1 MNLLEIRTEIRR
13 ILAETTAASS
23 YFSDAD
29 INRFINDGI
38 KHMCIEAGVYEKT
51 IPISVVNGDAT
62 YTLPLEFI
70 SMKTLLNQSKIPL
83 DPIVVSQVGSVYL
96 IDGKPLNYY
105 MTQGVV
111 TLNVWTVATPYTIF
125 PPTCLPLS
133 TYIRPTTA
141 NGFTYECVVSG
152 SSHATTE
159 PTWGLVLGT
168 RLADAAGVSLTW
180 ACRELF
186 STLYTLNLYSTPTI
200 LGGGVGAYTAI
211 FSAMDEGLY
220 VDTDVPNFPWDKHHY
235 LVLYGSHRCALK
247 AKDLQ
252 LAMAFLADYS
262 AGLGLKVT
270 APGGEGGEGGPQG

>member
-29 INRFINDGI
+29 ISRFINDGI

-51 IPISVVNGDAT
+51 IPITVVNGDAT
-62 YTLPLEFI
+62 YSLPLEFI
-70 SMKTLLNQSKIPL
+70 SMKTLLNQNKIPL
-83 DPIVVSQVGSVYL
+83 DPIMVGQVGSVYL
-96 IDGKPLNYY
+96 IEGKPLNYY
-105 MTQGVV
+105 MTQEAV
-111 TLNVWTVATPYTIF
+111 TLNVWTVATPYVIF
-125 PPTCLPLS
+125 PPTCLVTA
-133 TYIRPTTA
+133 TYIKPITA

-159 PTWGLVLGT
+159 PTWGVVLGT
-168 RLADAAGVSLTW
+168 RQADATGVSLTW

-186 STLYTLNLYSTPTI
+186 STLYTLNLHSTPTTV
-200 LGGGVGAYTAI
+200 GGGIGSYTAI

-220 VDTDVPNFPWDKHHY
+220 VDTDSPSFPFDKHHY
-235 LVLYGSHRCALK
+235 LILYACHRCAVK
-247 AKDLQ
+247 AKDIP

-262 AGLGLKVT
+262 AGLGLKMST
-270 APGGEGGEGGPQG
+270 PGGGGEQVGPQG

>member
-29 INRFINDGI
+29 ISRFINDGI
-38 KHMCIEAGVYEKT
+38 KHMCLEAGVYEKT
-51 IPISVVNGDAT
+51 IPITVINGDAT

-70 SMKTLLNQSKIPL
+70 AMKTLLNQNKIPL
-83 DPIVVSQVGSVYL
+83 DSIVVGQVGSVYL

-105 MTQGVV
+105 MTQEAV
-111 TLNVWTVATPYTIF
+111 TLNVWTVATSYTIF
-125 PPTCLPLS
+125 PPTCLVAS
-133 TYIRPTTA
+133 TYIKPTTA

-168 RLADAAGVSLTW
+168 RLADAVGASLTW

-186 STLYTLNLYSTPTI
+186 STLYTLNLYTTPTT
-200 LGGGVGAYTAI
+200 LGGGTGTYTAI
-211 FSAMDEGLY
+211 YSALDEGLY
-220 VDTDVPNFPWDKHHY
+220 VDTDSPNFPSGKHHY
-235 LVLYGSHRCALK
+235 LVSYGCYRCGVK
-247 AKDLQ
+247 AKDAA
-252 LAMAFLADYS
+252 LAMAFLTEYS
-262 AGLGLKVT
+262 SGLGLKISL
-270 APGGEGGEGGPQG
+270 PGGGGEGGPQS